1 MVLRPSFEASK
12 IWSGRRESDPRPTAW
27 KAVTLPLSYSRPG
40 YTKNLELMMGLEPMT
55 SPLPR
60 ECSTTELHQPS
71 CAFRSSSRARMF
83 AITTRNA
90 NSPRNKIGSHRTWT
104 SRSSKPTYRLENPC
118 TCITA
123 AGSMVNHDSKPK
135 TTKPP
140 RAMNMRPRSAAG
152 LSDGSLSLIAI
163 HHANLT
169 TRSSK
174 NGAQG
179 RIRTSVTRRVADLQ
193 SAAINHSA
201 TCALCLASS
210 PFRNSPPLPMPSPA
224 RWFSHELFSQ
234 DCGWRTLQGWNNW
247 QVQPTSTFN
256 QLHAAAPENSG
267 AGEGI

>member
-135 TTKPP
+135 TTKTPSAANILP
-140 RAMNMRPRSAAG
+140 RFAAG
-152 LSDGSLSLIAI
+152 LSDRSISLTPSHYSL
-163 HHANLT
+163 
-169 TRSSK
+169 K

-179 RIRTSVTRRVADLQ
+179 RIRTSVAQSAADLQ

-201 TCALCLASS
+201 TCAHVLLAVLFCNALA
-210 PFRNSPPLPMPSPA
+210 PFQAKSR
-224 RWFSHELFSQ
+224 R
-234 DCGWRTLQGWNNW
+234 DCPRGG
-247 QVQPTSTFN
+247 
-256 QLHAAAPENSG
+256 G
-267 AGEGI
+267 

>member
-1 MVLRPSFEASK
+1 
-12 IWSGRRESDPRPTAW
+12 
-27 KAVTLPLSYSRPG
+27 
-40 YTKNLELMMGLEPMT
+40 MGLEPMT

-123 AGSMVNHDSKPK
+123 AGSIVNHDSKPK

-140 RAMNMRPRSAAG
+140 RAAYILPRFAAG
-152 LSDGSLSLIAI
+152 LSDRSISPTPLTSL
-163 HHANLT
+163 LT
-169 TRSSK
+169 THYSLLTK
-174 NGAQG
+174 YGAQG

-201 TCALCLASS
+201 TCALCLTSS
-210 PFRNSPPLPMPSPA
+210 PFRSSHPPPMPSPA
-224 RWFSHELFSQ
+224 RYFSHEFCSQ

-256 QLHAAAPENSG
+256 QLHAAAPGNLELAKG
-267 AGEGI
+267 FEPPTA